1 MRLPAN
7 ADFDLCEPSLFNGNE
22 KTETVHATFV
32 IRKGLNTS
40 FVQSENPTRTI
51 LNRKLVRKPS
61 PTNLLK
67 KEGGSAGFEEASRKL
82 EVSSIKV
89 SIL

>member
-40 FVQSENPTRTI
+40 FEQPENPTRTI
-51 LNRKLVRKPS
+51 L
-61 PTNLLK
+61 
-67 KEGGSAGFEEASRKL
+67 
-82 EVSSIKV
+82 VSDNQFARLYDNVKT
-89 SIL
+89 